1 MGANGPESRDGMHR
15 TLPLAARKA
24 EAEKK
29 KREHERGNRDEERDV
44 GGVGCQV
51 GENW

>member
-1 MGANGPESRDGMHR
+1 MQRKDVLGGSGSESRDGMHR
-15 TLPLAARKA
+15 ALPLAARKA

-44 GGVGCQV
+44 EGVG
-51 GENW
+51 